1 MARNWILII
10 SLCTLGCQSNEKQKD
25 ILTKDVVKSILI
37 DIQYLQSLDTVIN
50 NSDTLALLNQVL
62 LKHNIKKEIYE
73 KTLLFYL
80 NHPEDIVDIVN
91 EVRDSLSL

>member
-1 MARNWILII
+1 MVRSWILII
-10 SLCTLGCQSNEKQKD
+10 SLCILGCQSNEKPKD
-25 ILTKDVVKSILI
+25 ILSKDVVKSILI

-91 EVRDSLSL
+91 DVRDSLSL

>member
-1 MARNWILII
+1 MVRSWILII
-10 SLCTLGCQSNEKQKD
+10 SLCILGCQSNEKQKD
-25 ILTKDVVKSILI
+25 ILSKDVVKSILI

-62 LKHNIKKEIYE
+62 LKHNINKELYE

-80 NHPEDIVDIVN
+80 NHPEDLVDIVN
-91 EVRDSLSL
+91 EARDSLFP